1 MTMVTGRVTAVQSK
15 KVRRRAVRSRTRP
28 IAMRLGGD
36 PIGMPTATDDAH
48 VSMSRSAIG
57 KRLWRGSPRRPMPA
71 RSPIPTGSIIAVV
84 AVLLTQR
91 EIAQVPTPTLASTR
105 PGVRV
110 AQRRARIAKA
120 KRRSRPL

>member
-1 MTMVTGRVTAVQSK
+1 
-15 KVRRRAVRSRTRP
+15 
-28 IAMRLGGD
+28 
-36 PIGMPTATDDAH
+36 
-48 VSMSRSAIG
+48 
-57 KRLWRGSPRRPMPA
+57 
-71 RSPIPTGSIIAVV
+71 VV

-120 KRRSRPL
+120 KRRSRPLSRMVWARTKLPIKRKITGSA